1 MIVRETPTSFICLA
15 QHDHAQI
22 SGLLAEHWQLPYF
35 EGPERHT
42 EVLLAIREHD
52 RAWIPLDAAPIW
64 NEQAR
69 APHSFLDYPT
79 APKVQHYRQGIE
91 EVEQLAP
98 YAGLLCS
105 LHYTSF
111 PDLARSEAGQQ
122 FLAAETQRQHRLKQE
137 LQLTAPAPAAT
148 LDFHKRLLRF
158 ADNLSLY
165 LCLNEP
171 GSSKAQEHPW
181 YQEGIPFSENFGFT
195 NQQKIRANWPT
206 PHEVHVQPSPFAE
219 AFPVTLRYRELPKTQ
234 LAAAGLGQCF
244 AEAPVEELEVW
255 VHSDGQA

>member
-22 SGLLAEHWQLPYF
+22 SGRLAEQWQLAYF
-35 EGPERHT
+35 EGLSYRP
-42 EVLLAIREHD
+42 EVLLAVREHD

-64 NEQAR
+64 NEQAQ

-79 APKVQHYRQGIE
+79 APKVQHYQQGIE
-91 EVEQLAP
+91 EVEHLAP

-111 PDLARSEAGQQ
+111 PDLAKSPAGQQ
-122 FLAAETQRQHRLKQE
+122 FLRTETERQNRLKQQ
-137 LQLTAPAPAAT
+137 LQLMAPAMAAT
-148 LDFHKRLLRF
+148 LEFHKRLLRF

-171 GSSKAQEHPW
+171 GTSKEHEHPW
-181 YQEGIPFSENFGFT
+181 YRAGIPFSDYFAFT
-195 NQQKIRANWPT
+195 GHQLVQVEWPSPT
-206 PHEVHVQPSPFAE
+206 AVHISPSPFTESFA
-219 AFPVTLRYRELPKTQ
+219 VTLRYRELLKAR
-234 LAAAGLGQCF
+234 LAAVGLGQCF
-244 AEAPVEELEVW
+244 AEAPVAELEVW
-255 VHSDGQA
+255 VHSGQA